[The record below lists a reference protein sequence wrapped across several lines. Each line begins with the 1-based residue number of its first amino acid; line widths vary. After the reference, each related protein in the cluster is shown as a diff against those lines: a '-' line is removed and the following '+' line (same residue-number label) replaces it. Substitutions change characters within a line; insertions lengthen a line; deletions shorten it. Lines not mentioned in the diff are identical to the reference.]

1 MQIWVPGVRAMRS
14 ASVLSLSGSSDP
26 VPSLTAGRGG
36 GSGSHTGCLARYRP
50 LAGWGWETGGP
61 AWQERGAM
69 VVQHSLEAGQS
80 AVRRSGGGVQRA
92 SPARFSGKP
101 LLQACAVRPVSTPST
116 SRNKIFMVCFENHQK
131 NVTPTPSTG
140 RGCRCKTGADPPER
154 LASRRG
160 QPDADAPT
168 PSDGIE

>member
-131 NVTPTPSTG
+131 NVTPTPWSGEGVDAKLG
-140 RGCRCKTGADPPER
+140 RTHPSAWLHAE
-154 LASRRG
+154 AN
-160 QPDADAPT
+160 PT
-168 PSDGIE
+168 PTRRRRATA

>member
-1 MQIWVPGVRAMRS
+1 
-14 ASVLSLSGSSDP
+14 
-26 VPSLTAGRGG
+26 
-36 GSGSHTGCLARYRP
+36 
-50 LAGWGWETGGP
+50 
-61 AWQERGAM
+61 M

-140 RGCRCKTGADPPER
+140 RGCRCKRTHPTAWLHAE
-154 LASRRG
+154 AN
-160 QPDADAPT
+160 PT
-168 PSDGIE
+168 PTRRRRATA